1 MFDFALASFNSTN
14 VTNTSA
20 INFLQSYLYSLPSQA
35 IQGDVAAISIS
46 FMLFFL
52 GIFIVN
58 KMTEAL
64 LAIIKRTILF
74 FITGIAFYYF
84 FKTFM
89 LRLSLQGLTTENII
103 FGIFG
108 SILGT
113 IGVIL
118 SFIWLFQSFRK
129 KEPKL
134 LVYESDIKKDENK
147 VEQEEKKDIF
157 QTIKQ
162 DVFFKE
168 KNIFSIIIYLT
179 IAEFGIF
186 CSPTKTAP
194 TIEIGLTFFIIFI
207 TASIFFIKKIY
218 KDFSTGLMQFGI
230 ALIFGY
236 FLSIMLGHFWNNY
249 EWNVLLSLEYFTTTS
264 LVALI
269 TGIAVSLFM
278 SSR

>member
-1 MFDFALASFNSTN
+1 MFDFALTSFNST
-14 VTNTSA
+14 TNTSA
-20 INFLQSYLYSLPSQA
+20 IIFLQSYLYSLPSQA
-35 IQGDVAAISIS
+35 MQGDVAAISIS

-52 GIFIVN
+52 GIFFIN

-84 FKTFM
+84 LKTFM
-89 LRLSLQGLTTENII
+89 FRLSIQGLTTENII
-103 FGIFG
+103 FGLFG
-108 SILGT
+108 VVLGIT
-113 IGVIL
+113 GTIL
-118 SFIWLFQSFRK
+118 SFIWLFQSFK
-129 KEPKL
+129 KHKEPRL
-134 LVYESDIKKDENK
+134 LTYTDDIKKDEQK

-162 DVFFKE
+162 DVFSKE
-168 KNIFSIIIYLT
+168 KNILNIIIYLT

-186 CSPTKTAP
+186 SSDTRTAP
-194 TIEIGLTFFIIFI
+194 NVEIGLTLFIIFI
-207 TASIFFIKKIY
+207 AASIFFIKKTY
-218 KDFSTGLMQFGI
+218 KDFSLGLKQFGI
-230 ALIFGY
+230 ALFFGY
-236 FLSIMLGHFWNNY
+236 LLS
-249 EWNVLLSLEYFTTTS
+249 VLLGYFWSNHELNILFSLQYFTTTS